1 MFTSTKVCR
10 TNGHVLLIYCLL
22 TFNLV
27 SIRRVALYKENSFIL
42 YKAEPTARL
51 IIVQFHTNH
60 EGKNSWINN
69 FLKGKVWTSFNDVL
83 VPWSQTMQ
91 KKKKK
96 KWCVTKYKIENKII
110 DLDPYFVG
118 KSFQYFSQLND
129 FKNLIK
135 IVRWHLNIRDVEK
148 PFYRSI

>member
-1 MFTSTKVCR
+1 M
-10 TNGHVLLIYCLL
+10 LLIYCLL

-27 SIRRVALYKENSFIL
+27 SIRRVALYKENSFNL

-60 EGKNSWINN
+60 QGKKPAELIT

-91 KKKKK
+91 KK
-96 KWCVTKYKIENKII
+96 
-110 DLDPYFVG
+110 
-118 KSFQYFSQLND
+118 
-129 FKNLIK
+129 
-135 IVRWHLNIRDVEK
+135 
-148 PFYRSI
+148 